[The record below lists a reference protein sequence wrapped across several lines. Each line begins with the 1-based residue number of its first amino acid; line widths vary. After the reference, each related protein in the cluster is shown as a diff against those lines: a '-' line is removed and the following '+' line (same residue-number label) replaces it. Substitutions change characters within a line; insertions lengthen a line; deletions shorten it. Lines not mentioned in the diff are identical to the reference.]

1 MRSLARWAWGEGERA
16 RPLNTVLP
24 TIAVAIMAGLLI
36 VLGLIMA
43 KSTRESAQNE
53 AGNKLAVEAKTFS
66 GLLDQ
71 SISAELADLESR
83 ANSISTLELHQRPEK
98 LRAWLDGIQQK
109 IPEYTWI
116 GFADNKGVLQA
127 ATGGLLTG
135 QSVSGRDWFE
145 RGLRLP
151 TTIDLHEA
159 KLLAP
164 FLPAR
169 TDGPWRFID
178 LAVPLQNSRGDTLG
192 VIGAHL
198 SWDWL
203 MALQK
208 RFSAMLPLPQQAVV
222 VVAGEDGKIR
232 LSDQSSQ
239 DWLLVELKSFQQA
252 LVQKTGWVR
261 ETWPDG
267 KEYFVGFAKDSGGIS
282 GRQLGW
288 VTLIRVPVETFEQTA
303 NYAFTG
309 IWALVVA
316 TIVLFYV
323 GVRLVLRVA
332 LLPVR
337 QLVSQ
342 VGEVAQHGGRVDL
355 STPAPRELRALGA
368 ATNQMIQAIKASQS
382 ADLAKSRFLADM
394 SHEVRTLLHGMLSHL
409 ELLRVNHDPAQRE
422 KDIAKTVG
430 YSKELI
436 ALVNDLLD
444 LSAIEEGKLRIE
456 RTPTEIAALIRS
468 NALLY
473 EGQARSKGLSF
484 NLILCLDEPVQIM
497 TDPLRLGQVLR
508 NLIANAVKF
517 TSQGS
522 VTVHA
527 KIEQPRQALCIRVR
541 DTGTG
546 LSQAQQEMIFGR
558 FEQAHLSSRERF
570 GGSGLGLSVS
580 RALTKAMGGEMSL
593 NSELGM
599 GSEFL
604 VRMPFELQASKSQ
617 PSLRHSM
624 PLQQKSLRVLCVDD
638 LQDNR
643 AVLCRWLSL
652 LGHEPQGASSA
663 TEAVQKAALED
674 FDLILM
680 DIDLP
685 DMQGTEAIRQIRS
698 AVGVSARA
706 KIYTVS
712 GHAYDADAS
721 RSLDAGSDGHIT
733 KPIDYRLL
741 EERLGQIT
749 RVSRSDQAFEFPVE

>member
-1 MRSLARWAWGEGERA
+1 MRLLVRPLARWAWGEGDSA
-16 RPLNTVLP
+16 RPLSTVLP
-24 TIAVAIMAGLLI
+24 AMAVIIMAGLLI

-43 KSTRESAQNE
+43 KSAREGAQNE
-53 AGNKLAVEAKTFS
+53 AGGKLAIEAKTFS

-71 SISAELADLESR
+71 SINAELADLESR
-83 ANSISTLELHQRPEK
+83 ANSIAALELHQTPEK

-116 GFADNKGVLQA
+116 GFADHKGVIRA
-127 ATGGLLTG
+127 SSGGLLTG

-145 RGLRLP
+145 QGLLSP

-164 FLPAR
+164 YLPAR

-178 LAVPLQNSRGDTLG
+178 LATPLKNLQGDSLG

-208 RFSAMLPLPQQAVV
+208 RFSAMLPLPQGAEVM
-222 VVAGEDGKIR
+222 VAGKDGQIR
-232 LSDQSSQ
+232 LTGLPSQ
-239 DWLLVELKSFQQA
+239 NWPLGELKSFQQA
-252 LVQKTGWVR
+252 ASQPSGWVR

-267 KEYFVGFAKDSGGIS
+267 KDYFVGFAKSPGGIA
-282 GRQLGW
+282 GRELGW
-288 VTLIRVPVETFEQTA
+288 VTLIRIPAEAFEQA
-303 NYAFTG
+303 ADHAATG

-323 GVRLVLRVA
+323 GIRLVLRVA

-355 STPAPRELRALGA
+355 SAPAPRELRALGA
-368 ATNQMIQAIKASQS
+368 ATNQMIQAIEASQS

-409 ELLRVNHDPAQRE
+409 ELSRINRDPVQKER
-422 KDIAKTVG
+422 DISKAMD
-430 YSKELI
+430 YSRELI

-444 LSAIEEGKLRIE
+444 LSAIEEGKLRLE
-456 RTPTEIAALIRS
+456 RTPTELATLVRS

-473 EGQARSKGLSF
+473 EGQARSKHLSF
-484 NLILCLDEPVQIM
+484 HLELCLDEAMQAV
-497 TDPLRLGQVLR
+497 TDPLRLGQILR

-522 VTVHA
+522 VMVRA
-527 KIEQPRQALCIRVR
+527 ELEQDDRILCIRVR
-541 DTGTG
+541 DTGKG

-558 FEQAHLSSRERF
+558 FEQAHPLPCERF

-580 RALTKAMGGEMSL
+580 RALATAMGGEMTL
-593 NSELGM
+593 KSEAGV
-599 GSEFL
+599 GSEFI
-604 VRMPFELQASKSQ
+604 VRMPIEIPAAELQSRQHQLVSV
-617 PSLRHSM
+617 
-624 PLQQKSLRVLCVDD
+624 QQRKLRVLCVDD

-643 AVLCRWLSL
+643 SVLCRWLSL
-652 LGHEPQGASSA
+652 HGHVAKEARSGA
-663 TEAVQKAALED
+663 EAVQKAALND

-685 DMQGTEAIRQIRS
+685 DMQGTDAIGEIRS
-698 AVGVSARA
+698 ARGTSARA
-706 KIYTVS
+706 TIYTVS
-712 GHAYDADAS
+712 GHAYDADIR
-721 RSLDAGSDGHIT
+721 RSLAAGSDGHIT
-733 KPIDYRLL
+733 KPIDYRIL
-741 EERLGQIT
+741 EGMLGKISRLEG
-749 RVSRSDQAFEFPVE
+749 SG